1 MTKNIESLSL
11 FKNILRCRSA
21 MQASLLEL
29 QRVSHPVVLV
39 FYDIINLDRAFF
51 LSDGLIGSI
60 LYVNA
65 ILIASVTLQVV
76 R

>member
-1 MTKNIESLSL
+1 
-11 FKNILRCRSA
+11 

-29 QRVSHPVVLV
+29 HRVSHPVVLV
-39 FYDIINLDRAFF
+39 FYDIINLDTAFF

-65 ILIASVTLQVV
+65 ILIASVTSQVV